1 MFVVWLVELLVRKVC
16 SSPST
21 ARWAVSILGLEG
33 INDVDT
39 KGERK
44 DNKIHQ
50 VGHYYYEIVT
60 SPMGETL
67 SEKSFNRVIY
77 NK

>member
-1 MFVVWLVELLVRKVC
+1 MTKLISRKIINGNE
-16 SSPST
+16 
-21 ARWAVSILGLEG
+21 VSVYRHPIMAGMKFCY
-33 INDVDT
+33 T
-39 KGERK
+39 KGETK